1 MRYTGILATAIYVS
15 LYAISIFHLNRL
27 GSFPLEEALTIL
39 VVLGL
44 GFSLLAWVVTIS
56 VRPLDLSVKAP
67 ALEMFLTVALTAGIV
82 GHLLYLRTW
91 TDGLVPDSAH
101 GGNDLAHM
109 GSVLAIK
116 LLVFVLLPYWAFRL
130 CFGLRW
136 RDFGLRADSFRR
148 LLGRDG
154 VTVLV
159 VGGAL
164 CVFQFYAGSAAA
176 PFREGKIAEEAMWVG
191 LPLAFVWLAFE
202 VGMTEEFFFRAI
214 VQERLSAFLR
224 SDVAGLMLM
233 ALVFG
238 LVHAPGIVLRG
249 AGVVEGLGAHPD
261 IWEAAAYTIAV
272 HSVAAFMFGIVW
284 LRTRNLVAVV
294 LIHAATDLLSN
305 SVELMGAFGLLVQTS

>member
-1 MRYTGILATAIYVS
+1 
-15 LYAISIFHLNRL
+15 
-27 GSFPLEEALTIL
+27 
-39 VVLGL
+39 
-44 GFSLLAWVVTIS
+44 
-56 VRPLDLSVKAP
+56 
-67 ALEMFLTVALTAGIV
+67 
-82 GHLLYLRTW
+82 
-91 TDGLVPDSAH
+91 
-101 GGNDLAHM
+101 
-109 GSVLAIK
+109 
-116 LLVFVLLPYWAFRL
+116 
-130 CFGLRW
+130 
-136 RDFGLRADSFRR
+136 
-148 LLGRDG
+148 
-154 VTVLV
+154 
-159 VGGAL
+159 
-164 CVFQFYAGSAAA
+164 VFQFYAGSAAA

-272 HSVAAFMFGIVW
+272 HSVAAFLFGIVW